1 MSSFFTVPASQRKRK
16 RAEPRTTRPSKR
28 RTTEQDAD
36 APGTRNR
43 RQIRD
48 QDAEADSEISGSD
61 SESSLPLEEPLSD
74 SEATSEEDEHPDDR
88 RARLAQRYLD
98 NIREEV
104 DDTGFDAQEV
114 DKDLIAQRLRDD
126 VDEAKGR
133 QYRLIAE
140 TLDWSA
146 ASHTAFRGVQ
156 TQTTT
161 GVAICP
167 PYVYT
172 VSKDKY
178 LVKWELNDPNV
189 EKTRSTDGEDR
200 TEKQGQRPKQLDY
213 VRGVRID
220 ASQRQQHGHT
230 APILTVA
237 ASPNGLYVA
246 TGGADKKLII
256 WAAASLKP
264 LKTFTTHRDTV
275 TSLFFSPQLASSSSS
290 QQQDSQLFSASLDRT
305 IKTYSLDPSG
315 ASLAYIETLFG
326 HQDHVVD
333 VTAMS
338 LDQAVSVGSR
348 DRTARLW
355 RVVEE
360 TQLVFRADSHP
371 KHETFSAGSVDCV
384 AALPP
389 SHFVTGSDSGAINL
403 WTIHKKKP
411 LFTVPAAHGLE
422 LPPPIEEVTSETAS
436 EMVAQLKIDDRRRP
450 LPRAITALASL
461 SGTDIIVS
469 GSWDGWIRI
478 WKVSDDKKSLLPL
491 GTVGN
496 GNKTTQNASEA
507 STDNDGKNGIQI
519 KALNE
524 MEHQNGNGTAY
535 DGHVGEEAPI
545 RGIINSLA
553 LFERRKVLTHQF
565 GSKRHGDT
573 LGLCIVATT
582 GKEPRLGRWRKFD
595 HGKNGATVFEVQTTS
610 KP

>member
-16 RAEPRTTRPSKR
+16 RAEPRTTRPLKR
-28 RTTEQDAD
+28 QATEQDAD
-36 APGTRNR
+36 ASGARNR
-43 RQIRD
+43 RQIKD
-48 QDAEADSEISGSD
+48 QDAEGDSEISGSD
-61 SESSLPLEEPLSD
+61 SETSLPLDEPLSD
-74 SEATSEEDEHPDDR
+74 SEVTSEEDEHPDDR

-104 DDTGFDAQEV
+104 DEVGFDAEEI

-140 TLDWSA
+140 TLDWHA
-146 ASHTAFRGVQ
+146 ARHTAFRGIQ

-178 LVKWELNDPNV
+178 LVKWILNDPNA
-189 EKTRSTDGEDR
+189 EETRSANGED
-200 TEKQGQRPKQLDY
+200 TTASKGQRPKQLDY
-213 VRGVRID
+213 VRGVLID
-220 ASQRQQHGHT
+220 TSQHQQHGHT
-230 APILTVA
+230 APILSVA

-275 TSLFFSPQLASSSSS
+275 TSLFFSPQLASPSSP

-326 HQDHVVD
+326 HQDHVVN

-355 RVVEE
+355 KVVDE

-411 LFTVPAAHGLE
+411 LFTVPAAHGVE
-422 LPPPIEEVTSETAS
+422 PPAPIEEVTSETAS
-436 EMVAQLKIDDRRRP
+436 GMISQLKVDDRRRP

-461 SGTDIIVS
+461 SGTDIVVS

-491 GTVGN
+491 GTIGK
-496 GNKTTQNASEA
+496 GKETTPKASESDA
-507 STDNDGKNGIQI
+507 DNDGNNRIQI
-519 KALNE
+519 DE
-524 MEHQNGNGTAY
+524 ESEEEHQKGDALTYN
-535 DGHVGEEAPI
+535 GHVEEEAPI

-553 LFERRKVLTHQF
+553 LFERRKVLTSQF

-573 LGLCIVATT
+573 VGLCIVAAT
-582 GKEPRLGRWRKFD
+582 GKEPRLGRWRRFD
-595 HGKNGATVFEVQTTS
+595 QGKNGATVIEVPIVS
-610 KP
+610 KS